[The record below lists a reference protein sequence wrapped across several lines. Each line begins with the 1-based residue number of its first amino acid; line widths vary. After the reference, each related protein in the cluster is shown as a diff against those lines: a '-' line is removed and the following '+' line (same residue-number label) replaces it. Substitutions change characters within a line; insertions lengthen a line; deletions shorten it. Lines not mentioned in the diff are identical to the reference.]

1 MKDAAFNV
9 FLDVEHHARPRDFA
23 FRCSFGCNNMT
34 SWPMDTP
41 NTEVVFFRVSMGRF
55 QAIPAST
62 QTPNMNFSVFEDPTR
77 PDWLSTGLKSD

>member
-1 MKDAAFNV
+1 
-9 FLDVEHHARPRDFA
+9 
-23 FRCSFGCNNMT
+23 
-34 SWPMDTP
+34 MDTP

-77 PDWLSTGLKSD
+77 PD